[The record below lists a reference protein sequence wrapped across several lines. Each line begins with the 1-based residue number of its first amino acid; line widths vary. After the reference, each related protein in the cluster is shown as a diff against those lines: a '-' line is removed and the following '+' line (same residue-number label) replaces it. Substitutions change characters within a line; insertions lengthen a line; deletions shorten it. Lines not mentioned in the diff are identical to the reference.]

1 MIRNRWREI
10 ALCLF
15 GCLILTSCSKPSQAG
30 EVLDEAKQ
38 DGRDGASFT
47 QASEDYFH
55 DMDGALALT
64 QQEVAVRNMWL
75 IWSGGNGRFWT
86 KMTDHTIGAFDLLK
100 IVSWHPSQGYSRTD
114 RWDYFGMVN
123 EPCFEKCDEP
133 RQRSPRP
140 ATGCAGQGLRG

>member
-15 GCLILTSCSKPSQAG
+15 GCLILTSCSKPPQAG
-30 EVLDEAKQ
+30 DVLDEAKQ
-38 DGRDGASFT
+38 AGRDGASFT

-64 QQEVAVRNMWL
+64 QQEVAGCNMWL
-75 IWSGGNGRFWT
+75 VWSGGNDRFWT

-100 IVSWHPSQGYSRTD
+100 IVSSHPSQGYSRTD

-133 RQRSPRP
+133 RQRSPWP